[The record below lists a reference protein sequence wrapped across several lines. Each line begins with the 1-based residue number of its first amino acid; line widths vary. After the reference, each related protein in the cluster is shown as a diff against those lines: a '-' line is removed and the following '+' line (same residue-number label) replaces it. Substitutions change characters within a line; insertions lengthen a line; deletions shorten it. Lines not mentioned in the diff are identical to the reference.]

1 MKYRHTKEI
10 RIELDGN
17 APLLGYPMDWMIQKG
32 HGEEMGEILM
42 GMLVD
47 GIDTFSGPC
56 GTGWIKIHIQSRTN
70 SDTIVKPD

>member
-17 APLLGYPMDWMIQKG
+17 APLLGYPMDWMIPG

-47 GIDTFSGPC
+47 GINEYSGPC
-56 GTGWIKIHIQSRTN
+56 GTAWIKIHIQSRTD
-70 SDTIVKPD
+70 SETIVKPD